1 MNELRLKEKRS
12 EVVTLLELSFLT
24 RLGIFP
30 ASHSETQQFAH
41 VSFFLRHSI
50 LTSLTQ
56 YTT

>member
-12 EVVTLLELSFLT
+12 EVVTMLELSVLT

-41 VSFFLRHSI
+41 FSFFLRQSI
-50 LTSLTQ
+50 LTGLT
-56 YTT
+56 